1 MIQLKDKTKV
11 WLVCAI
17 GMGLFQLV
25 SNWQHPTIA
34 VKRALFC
41 TGALST
47 IAVVTQIKTQKES

>member
-34 VKRALFC
+34 VKRAFFC
-41 TGALST
+41 TVALSA
-47 IAVVTQIKTQKES
+47 IAVVTQVNTKE